1 MFFSNSTLIL
11 NTTENSSHC
20 HLDYFQIL
28 LKSCSSRR
36 LRQKCSASRNKKEF
50 PKIASQ
56 IFGKFRL
63 ISEDATFVSPFIRF
77 LEILEETETTFVP
90 VPLFLRK
97 GINGYYRN
105 KRIFFS
111 KNKKKR
117 FFCFFFI

>member
-1 MFFSNSTLIL
+1 MFIRFIAIN
-11 NTTENSSHC
+11 E
-20 HLDYFQIL
+20 
-28 LKSCSSRR
+28 R

-56 IFGKFRL
+56 IFGKFRF

-97 GINGYYRN
+97 GINVIETKESFFLKIR
-105 KRIFFS
+105 KRDSFVSFLYDKIQLF
-111 KNKKKR
+111 
-117 FFCFFFI
+117 